1 MILKEVWNVLHS
13 TMRAY
18 FKYGK
23 MLQKKRIKYKSNNK
37 LMTELKS
44 KQKQK
49 INHMSIIL
57 K

>member
-1 MILKEVWNVLHS
+1 MFLIAQCEHTFNAV
-13 TMRAY
+13 
-18 FKYGK
+18 KYY
-23 MLQKKRIKYKSNNK
+23 KKRIKYKSNNE
-37 LMTELKS
+37 LMTDLKS